1 VHPPDRPDQTKKE
14 SKQLILNQSYQS
26 SMIEEAHPD
35 RLGNVE
41 KGKSKTNTKK
51 LLNARKLTNP
61 RPSVSQVYQLKQPNS
76 ESQDFFI
83 KAEMI
88 QNPKKEELKISS
100 AKRKK
105 SQHNYNTGEVPEH
118 QILKTKKDSA
128 EKLKETL
135 DNTLP
140 AKQEE
145 LHIYIEQSQHGASQ
159 SLGSQS
165 QSQSMA
171 QSSLLVM
178 QVPQTNVMND
188 GESQKSEIKELKPK
202 EEMKKMEKQSNAT
215 KNMKS
220 SKIEE

>member
-1 VHPPDRPDQTKKE
+1 M
-14 SKQLILNQSYQS
+14 ILNQSYQS

-41 KGKSKTNTKK
+41 KGKSKTDTKK
-51 LLNARKLTNP
+51 LLNARKLANP

-76 ESQDFFI
+76 ESQDVFI

-135 DNTLP
+135 DNTLA

-145 LHIYIEQSQHGASQ
+145 LQSQHGASQ

-215 KNMKS
+215 KNMKY